1 MTIRRWD
8 ATTGAL
14 LGVLESHS
22 EPVVCL
28 LIVGHFLISGSED
41 KTLRQW
47 DLKAGQL
54 LRTID
59 HTAPVTCILSV
70 AGSIFGGCRDSTI
83 RRWSLETGEL
93 EATLLGGCRNKNPPS
108 GEATQDSVEDICIL
122 CLFTASGYVF
132 SGCRDGSIAKWD
144 LAKNQLLAKLG
155 GADE

>member
-14 LGVLESHS
+14 LGVLEHHR
-22 EPVVCL
+22 ERVVCL

-70 AGSIFGGCRDSTI
+70 AGSVSVDA
-83 RRWSLETGEL
+83 ET
-93 EATLLGGCRNKNPPS
+93 PPS
-108 GEATQDSVEDICIL
+108 DVGASRPVSWRQP
-122 CLFTASGYVF
+122 CLAAAETRTHPAVRPPKIRLRTYAFCAYLPHLAMSSAAAETAASRSGTLQRI
-132 SGCRDGSIAKWD
+132 SC
-144 LAKNQLLAKLG
+144 LLNWA
-155 GADE
+155 AQM